1 MDKITELSNEILA
14 HALKELSSEFFYL
27 AYPLGLLDYKAS
39 KIDGLAFTN
48 GKVAVLNEL
57 DVVKVTAEKGVK
69 HVEAVIL
76 HTLLHCIFLHP
87 FKRVDN
93 EKAYDLACD
102 ILVGFVLDD
111 LGYSH
116 GDRSSKEVR
125 KSAYKAIIDLF
136 GNINES
142 FCFEYCKALKKE
154 KIEELNAVFKVCEH
168 SVWHGRESAGQ
179 EDESQ
184 SDVNIAFG
192 DMQDEVDLDEM
203 NAVWSAVAK
212 NLYPR
217 IGKLNPNLKRII
229 SVAVGEASNY
239 KSLLKSFLRR
249 REIIKPSDEEFDYIY
264 YCLGLQTYGNVPLVE
279 NLEYSDKR
287 DYSDIVIAVD
297 TSGSTDGEPIK
308 RLLKEVYSLLKS
320 METENKKYRLRII
333 QCDLKIQR
341 EDVVVSA
348 EEFAEMLKDYRL
360 QGGGGTDFR
369 PVFEYLSHLK
379 KKGEKIEALIYFT
392 DGVGIY
398 PRETPPFKTCFAIL
412 GENEGVNVPHFAYRV
427 NIEE

>member
-1 MDKITELSNEILA
+1 MDKINELSNEILA
-14 HALKELSSEFFYL
+14 HALNELSSEFFYL
-27 AYPLGLLDYKAS
+27 AYPLGLLDYKTGEIEG
-39 KIDGLAFTN
+39 KAFTN
-48 GKVAVLNEL
+48 GKVAVLNGL
-57 DVVKVTAEKGVK
+57 DVVKTTADKGVK
-69 HVEAVIL
+69 NVYTVIL

-87 FKRVDN
+87 FKRVEDVQ
-93 EKAYDLACD
+93 AYDLACD
-102 ILVGFVLDD
+102 ILVGYVLDD
-111 LGYSH
+111 LGYSY
-116 GDRSSKEVR
+116 GERSAKEIR
-125 KSAYKAIIDLF
+125 KSTYKAIIDLF
-136 GNINES
+136 GSINDS
-142 FCFEYCKALKKE
+142 FCYEYCKSLKQE
-154 KIEELNAVFKVCEH
+154 TIEELAKTFKVCDH
-168 SVWHGRESAGQ
+168 DVWNGRERRNESQ
-179 EDESQ
+179 DSDES
-184 SDVNIAFG
+184 VNIPFG
-192 DMQDEVDLDEM
+192 DEQDTPSMDDL
-203 NAVWSAVAK
+203 NAVWGAVAR
-212 NLYPR
+212 NLYPQ

-229 SVAVGEASNY
+229 SVTVGESGNY

-249 REIIKPSDEEFDYIY
+249 RERIRPSDEEFDYIY

-308 RLLKEVYSLLKS
+308 RLLQEVYSLLKS
-320 METENKKYRLRII
+320 METESKKYRLRII

-341 EDVVVSA
+341 EDLVVSA
-348 EEFAEMLKDYRL
+348 EEFAEMLKDYKL

-379 KKGEKIEALIYFT
+379 RKGEKIEALIYFT